1 MNWRGRPL
9 ASHDVIVSAIAATT
23 TRTGLTVRAELDP
36 GSYPEGVKVS
46 DGQMDA
52 LPLDR
57 HDWHGEWNYT
67 LRPEPLG
74 AGGPAAAAGPRTGT
88 AGLGAPGTDGH
99 GRRRL
104 GPDDQ
109 RPRGSLPG
117 PARRR
122 ALHPPGRAA
131 HPQPAERHP
140 AALTLSEQALVT
152 VLRQR
157 FGIPRRVLAELFGVV
172 TGTIAKAERQA
183 QPLLAQYGIQ
193 IEPATAPIK
202 TLDDLTAYGTAH
214 EIDLTPKIKPAR

>member
-36 GSYPEGVKVS
+36 GRYPEGVKVT
-46 DGQMDA
+46 GEQMDA

-67 LRPEPLG
+67 LRPEPLAPAAPPRPPAREPG
-74 AGGPAAAAGPRTGT
+74 RPDWAHPALTGMDASDWNKMISALEVPRQAQRDAELYIRRGGPPTRK
-88 AGLGAPGTDGH
+88 
-99 GRRRL
+99 
-104 GPDDQ
+104 
-109 RPRGSLPG
+109 
-117 PARRR
+117 PAD
-122 ALHPPGRAA
+122 
-131 HPQPAERHP
+131 RHP

-157 FGIPRRVLAELFGVV
+157 FGIPQHVLAELFGVV
-172 TGTIAKAERQA
+172 TGSIAKAERQA
-183 QPLLAQYGIQ
+183 RPLLAQHGIQ

-202 TLDDLTAYGTAH
+202 TLEALTAYGTAH
-214 EIDLTPKIKPAR
+214 GIDLTPKPKPAR